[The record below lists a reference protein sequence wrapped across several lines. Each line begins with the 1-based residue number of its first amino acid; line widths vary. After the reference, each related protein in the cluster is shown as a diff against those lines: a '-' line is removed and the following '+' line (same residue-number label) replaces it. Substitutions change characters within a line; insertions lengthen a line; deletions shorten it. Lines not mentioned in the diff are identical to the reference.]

1 MPTKPD
7 VRPNVSGHPDPERR
21 NPRIE
26 LATRLFYDKGGESML
41 QDLTQ
46 ISTTLQLYDQD
57 LERAGHN
64 LSPEKFH
71 WRINPSISIRLR
83 AERRKV
89 EAAIDKLMEW
99 CRTEAARMLAEND
112 NPAAK
117 LATERPEG
125 WTHDSPAPESSATGT
140 EVAHSAPIHTGA

>member
-1 MPTKPD
+1 MSTKPD
-7 VRPNVSGHPDPERR
+7 VRPNVGSHPDPARR
-21 NPRIE
+21 NPRVE
-26 LATRLFYDKGGESML
+26 LATRIFYDKGGESML

-46 ISTTLQLYDQD
+46 ISNTLQLYDQD
-57 LERAGHN
+57 VERAGHN

-71 WRINPSISIRLR
+71 WRINPSIAIRLR

-99 CRTEAARMLAEND
+99 CRTEAARVIAEKEQ
-112 NPAAK
+112 AAK
-117 LATERPEG
+117 PASEQPAE
-125 WTHDSPAPESSATGT
+125 WTHDAPKPESSVPKT